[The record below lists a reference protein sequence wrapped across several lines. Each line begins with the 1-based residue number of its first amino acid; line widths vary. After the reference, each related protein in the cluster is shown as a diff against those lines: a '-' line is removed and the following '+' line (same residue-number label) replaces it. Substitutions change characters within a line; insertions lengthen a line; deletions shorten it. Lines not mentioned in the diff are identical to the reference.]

1 MPTVSEDSKIIRI
14 GKAIIGEAMVPEA
27 HLVNTRWFR
36 SAVAAP
42 ITVALITAFIFTL
55 DINLYWNFTPEG
67 MNNFLNL
74 FKLPIG
80 ISSLS
85 LPLAAVV
92 AANHRSMQTAKQIL
106 EQNSQNIFSNHL
118 EHRRY
123 FGNFME
129 EREPFKHIEVEVA
142 SLYELL
148 FPHAVEGI
156 LKPQEKPI
164 MLAIT
169 AIDDTLKYIK
179 NTTLAYLSRE
189 NFKLP
194 KKEIEVLEKN
204 VKMMEK
210 SVSILIHPIEKHR
223 KSDILD
229 DQVNFIREII
239 GKYHTIATGL
249 EECANFHRYLFET
262 EKTREISFSA
272 MVVEHEIHEFLDVY
286 ALYKSFENII
296 DEYFE
301 KDGILKS
308 EKVEE
313 IKRFKQRLSDV
324 YENLKLNKFDA
335 SMVETIL
342 RYHLPRTTS
351 RKILL
356 HGPADWKNTI
366 SIS

>member
-1 MPTVSEDSKIIRI
+1 VPTPSEDSRMRRI
-14 GKAIIGEAMVPEA
+14 VKAIIGEAMAPEA

-36 SAVAAP
+36 FAVAAP
-42 ITVALITAFIFTL
+42 ITVALITAFIFTS
-55 DINLYWNFTPEG
+55 DINLYWNLTPEG
-67 MNNFLNL
+67 MHNFLNL

-123 FGNFME
+123 FGNFMD
-129 EREPFKHIEVEVA
+129 ERKPFKNIEVEVA
-142 SLYELL
+142 ALYELL
-148 FPHAVEGI
+148 FPYAVEGN
-156 LKPQEKPI
+156 LKPQEDLI
-164 MLAIT
+164 MLTIK
-169 AIDDTLKYIK
+169 AIDNTFKYIQ
-179 NTTLAYLSRE
+179 NTTLSYLSRE

-194 KKEIEVLEKN
+194 QQEIEVLERN
-204 VKMMEK
+204 VQMMEK
-210 SVSILIHPIEKHR
+210 SVSILIHPIAKYR
-223 KSDILD
+223 RSDILE
-229 DQVNFIREII
+229 DQVKFIRDTV
-239 GKYHTIATGL
+239 GSYHTIATGL
-249 EECANFHRYLFET
+249 EKCANFHRYLFET
-262 EKTREISFSA
+262 EKTQEIGFSA
-272 MVVEHEIHEFLDVY
+272 MVVKQEIHKFFDVY
-286 ALYKSFENII
+286 TLYKSFENFI

-308 EKVEE
+308 EKIEE

-324 YENLKLNKFDA
+324 NENLKLNNSDK

-342 RYHLPRTTS
+342 RHHLPRATS

-356 HGPADWKNTI
+356 HGPNDWENRI
-366 SIS
+366 SLN